1 MWNFLAD
8 LKLNI
13 TKPKKILLVIILM
26 AGLAALV
33 YSFYYRIEPSVDAYA
48 YDQIA
53 LNLLSGNG
61 FKEHANLS
69 YDFDPGM
76 LRAGPGYEFFLAGI
90 YWVFGH
96 HYEVVWVIQAL
107 LHVLTT
113 WLVYKCARLI
123 FSEQS
128 ETIGLI
134 SAGFIG
140 FHPDLIEISAM
151 LMTETLYLFLTVLV
165 LFVFLRSFASVKNY
179 GLALFLGTLTG
190 LAILTRPPLLLFVLV
205 FIFLYVHKK
214 AWKSLAF
221 FIIGLVGA
229 LAPWAIRN
237 YIIYHQFIL
246 TTLIGPFNI
255 WVGNTLVAD
264 GGQLAGGFNP
274 VTTFVS
280 EQGIYGLNAKAN
292 HEFMTF
298 LLQHPFIF
306 IKLCVLRLV
315 RYFSLIR
322 PMGFWFYQTGWPQFI
337 FVASSSLAIAA
348 LFWSGFSGMCL
359 ALKKRNDLLI
369 YVAILALTAPLLL
382 LSTVVQSRYRFQIY
396 PFLALF
402 AGYAWVEWKK
412 NKTETKKYWLWT
424 SVFLGLIT
432 AIDVVLFLPTVL
444 ERVKNI
450 F

>member
-1 MWNFLAD
+1 MKYNFVNYFD
-8 LKLNI
+8 W
-13 TKPKKILLVIILM
+13 KKNRTIVLIVFCSLIISLL
-26 AGLAALV
+26 
-33 YSFYYRIEPSVDAYA
+33 YSFVYRIEPSVDARA
-48 YDQIA
+48 YDTIA
-53 LNLLSGNG
+53 LNVLSGNG
-61 FKEHANLS
+61 FKEYAHLS
-69 YDFDPGM
+69 YEFDPGM

-90 YWVFGH
+90 YWIFGH
-96 HYEVVWVIQAL
+96 HYEVVWIIQAL
-107 LHVLTT
+107 LHALTA

-128 ETIGLI
+128 EIIGLI

-165 LFVFLRSFASVKNY
+165 LLVFLRSYASVKNY
-179 GLALFLGTLTG
+179 GLALLLGTLTG
-190 LAILTRPPLLLFVLV
+190 LSILTRPPLLLFVLV

-237 YIIYHQFIL
+237 YIIYHQLIL

-255 WVGNTLVAD
+255 WVGNTVVAD

-274 VTTFVS
+274 VITFVS

-292 HEFMTF
+292 HEFVNF
-298 LLQHPFIF
+298 LLHHPFIF

-322 PMGFWFYQTGWPQFI
+322 PMGFWFYQTGWSQLVFI
-337 FVASSSLAIAA
+337 MASGLSISA
-348 LFWSGFSGMCL
+348 LFISGFSGLVL
-359 ALKKRNDLLI
+359 ATKKKTELLN
-369 YVAILALTAPLLL
+369 YVIVLSLSAPLLL
-382 LSTVVQSRYRFQIY
+382 LPTVVQSRYRFQIY

-402 AGYAWVEWKK
+402 AGYAWVEWKS
-412 NKTETKKYWLWT
+412 NRLLAKK
-424 SVFLGLIT
+424 
-432 AIDVVLFLPTVL
+432 TVL
-444 ERVKNI
+444 WVACALGIISLIDLSLYLPIVFVRLQSI